1 MRLKNLIKPI
11 FSALFGITL
20 LAASPLHA
28 AGTTPLALVPQVDS
42 QGNPAASCL
51 LTFYVAGTVAT
62 LQNAYADFGLTQPLA
77 NPLSCDQAGRVPM
90 HWLADGL
97 IHIRLTDSS
106 GLQIVDTTMQVLGP
120 SSGGGG
126 GGGTVDPTSIMS
138 TGDLKVKYATGPL
151 TGFVRTNGLTI
162 GNAGSGATER
172 ANADTQALFI
182 FLYNCGDA
190 TLVVSGGRAGNAL
203 NDYNAGK
210 TITLPNYSG
219 RALAA
224 LDNQGAGA
232 AGVLTTAFYGTNP
245 TVLGAPGGVQSHAM
259 ILGEA
264 PIGIQVS
271 GSNSISV
278 SGSGTVNSTGV
289 NTINSSG
296 SNSIGVALPGA
307 GLFGYT
313 PTGSLTE
320 FSAAGGGAFVAE
332 YSPSGGW
339 AHAAGMS
346 GTNTI
351 SVTASPNISVS
362 GTASFTST
370 GTNTITGTSTN
381 TGGSA
386 FATVSPLKLAT
397 IYMKL

>member
-1 MRLKNLIKPI
+1 LT
-11 FSALFGITL
+11 ALLGITL
-20 LAASPLHA
+20 LTAAPLHA

-42 QGNPAASCL
+42 QGNPASACL
-51 LTFYVAGTVAT
+51 LYFFVAGTTAT
-62 LQNAYADFGLTQPLA
+62 PQNAYADFGLTQPLA

-97 IHIRLTDSS
+97 IHIRLTDSF

-190 TLVVSGGRAGNAL
+190 TLVVSGGRTGNAL

-278 SGSGTVNSTGV
+278 SGSNSFSASGV

-296 SNSIGVALPGA
+296 SNSISVALPA
-307 GLFGYT
+307 RDCLDT
-313 PTGSLTE
+313 RRWKPAE
-320 FSAAGGGAFVAE
+320 FSAVRR
-332 YSPSGGW
+332 W
-339 AHAAGMS
+339 
-346 GTNTI
+346 
-351 SVTASPNISVS
+351 SV
-362 GTASFTST
+362 
-370 GTNTITGTSTN
+370 
-381 TGGSA
+381 
-386 FATVSPLKLAT
+386 
-397 IYMKL
+397 

>member
-1 MRLKNLIKPI
+1 
-11 FSALFGITL
+11 
-20 LAASPLHA
+20 
-28 AGTTPLALVPQVDS
+28 VPQVDS
-42 QGNPAASCL
+42 QGNPASSCL
-51 LTFYVAGTVAT
+51 LYFFVAGTTAT
-62 LQNAYADFGLTQPLA
+62 PQNAYADFGLTQPLA

-97 IHIRLTDSS
+97 IHIRLTDSF

-190 TLVVSGGRAGNAL
+190 TLVVSGGRTGNAL

-278 SGSGTVNSTGV
+278 SGSNSFSASGV

-296 SNSIGVALPGA
+296 SNSISVTSADLLLVNGVAATSLASGVN
-307 GLFGYT
+307 GFGWNNV
-313 PTGSLTE
+313 PTVKNGT
-320 FSAAGGGAFVAE
+320 SA
-332 YSPSGGW
+332 
-339 AHAAGMS
+339 

-351 SVTASPNISVS
+351 NVSASPNISVS
-362 GTASFTST
+362 GSVGFTST

-381 TGGSA
+381 TGGAA
-386 FATVSPLKLAT
+386 FATITPAKLAT

>member
-1 MRLKNLIKPI
+1 MRLKNLIKTI
-11 FSALFGITL
+11 FTAVLGITL
-20 LAASPLHA
+20 LASSPALA

-42 QGNPAASCL
+42 QGNPASACL
-51 LTFYVAGTVAT
+51 LYFFVAGTPAS

-77 NPLSCDQAGRVPM
+77 NPLSCDQSGRVPM

-97 IHIRLTDSS
+97 IHIRLTDSA

-172 ANADTQALFI
+172 ANADTQPLFI

-190 TLVVSGGRAGNAL
+190 TLVVSGGRTGNAL

-271 GSNSISV
+271 GSNTINV
-278 SGSGTVNSTGV
+278 AGSFSASGV

-296 SNSIGVALPGA
+296 SNA
-307 GLFGYT
+307 
-313 PTGSLTE
+313 
-320 FSAAGGGAFVAE
+320 
-332 YSPSGGW
+332 
-339 AHAAGMS
+339 
-346 GTNTI
+346 I
-351 SVTASPNISVS
+351 SVLTTATHVMNSASAVIVDFPSTAGSGLRASDNTSSLSQLTSTNPSQAINVSASPNISVS
-362 GTASFTST
+362 GSVNSA
-370 GTNTITGTSTN
+370 GTNTITATSTN

-386 FATVSPLKLAT
+386 FATITPAKLAT

>member
-1 MRLKNLIKPI
+1 MR
-11 FSALFGITL
+11 
-20 LAASPLHA
+20 
-28 AGTTPLALVPQVDS
+28 
-42 QGNPAASCL
+42 PA
-51 LTFYVAGTVAT
+51 
-62 LQNAYADFGLTQPLA
+62 
-77 NPLSCDQAGRVPM
+77 R
-90 HWLADGL
+90 
-97 IHIRLTDSS
+97 
-106 GLQIVDTTMQVLGP
+106 
-120 SSGGGG
+120 
-126 GGGTVDPTSIMS
+126 
-138 TGDLKVKYATGPL
+138 L

-190 TLVVSGGRAGNAL
+190 TLVVSGGRTGNAL

-278 SGSGTVNSTGV
+278 SGSGDRSIRPASTPS
-289 NTINSSG
+289 TRPARIQ
-296 SNSIGVALPGA
+296 
-307 GLFGYT
+307 
-313 PTGSLTE
+313 
-320 FSAAGGGAFVAE
+320 SAC
-332 YSPSGGW
+332 
-339 AHAAGMS
+339 
-346 GTNTI
+346 
-351 SVTASPNISVS
+351 
-362 GTASFTST
+362 
-370 GTNTITGTSTN
+370 
-381 TGGSA
+381 
-386 FATVSPLKLAT
+386 
-397 IYMKL
+397 